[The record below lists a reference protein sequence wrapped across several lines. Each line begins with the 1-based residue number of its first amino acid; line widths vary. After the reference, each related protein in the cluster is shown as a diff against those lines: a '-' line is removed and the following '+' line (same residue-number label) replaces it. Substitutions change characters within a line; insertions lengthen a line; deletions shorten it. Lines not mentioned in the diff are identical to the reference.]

1 MGFIKRFLE
10 KLVPVPRELAYVLA
24 ISKEKELFMVS
35 VQEEKKKEDFVYTV
49 NYETGKHGV
58 KAEPQSR
65 SEVLSPETF
74 SSKESFKDAF
84 YKLEGLKN
92 FPLESFE
99 DVWNQIENKL

>member
-24 ISKEKELFMVS
+24 ISKDKELFMVS
-35 VQEEKKKEDFVYTV
+35 VQEEKKKQEYVYSV
-49 NYETGKHGV
+49 IYETGKHGV

-65 SEVLSPETF
+65 SVVISPEAF
-74 SSKESFKDAF
+74 STKENFKDAF

>member
-35 VQEEKKKEDFVYTV
+35 VQEEKKKQEYIYTIS
-49 NYETGKHGV
+49 YETGKHGV

-65 SEVLSPETF
+65 SAVIPPQAF
-74 SSKESFKDAF
+74 STKENFKDAF

>member
-24 ISKEKELFMVS
+24 ISKDKELFMVS
-35 VQEEKKKEDFVYTV
+35 VQEEKKKQEYVYSV
-49 NYETGKHGV
+49 IYETGKHGV

-65 SEVLSPETF
+65 SVVISPEAF
-74 SSKESFKDAF
+74 STKENFKDAF

-99 DVWNQIENKL
+99 DVWSQIGNKL